1 MFGNVLSSEIVRT
14 GPVINY
20 PISTC
25 AGRFSLSLSN
35 PLTFL
40 SCLDAGEQDV
50 TIRLELNNSFDTRK
64 TITISSTLSQDNVD
78 ARRDPN
84 NSVLRYP
91 GTAVFVRTRFFLE
104 GALQ

>member
-1 MFGNVLSSEIVRT
+1 MFFLVKLCVQD
-14 GPVINY
+14 PVINY

-64 TITISSTLSQDNVD
+64 TITISLTLIQALALIQDNVGLLKKYHH
-78 ARRDPN
+78 A
-84 NSVLRYP
+84 S
-91 GTAVFVRTRFFLE
+91 
-104 GALQ
+104 